1 MLTTTSEL
9 DAVNIMLATIG
20 ESPINALSS
29 VSGVPDAVTAQAIL
43 EEIAVVVQT
52 EGWSCNTDFN
62 WLFLPDVTG
71 RISLPDNLLQVT
83 ASDQVSYDTAMR
95 GGMLYDKKNH
105 TFTWTGDVAT
115 QGIKLNTITLL
126 DFADLPQSLRYYI
139 TVRAA
144 RVFQSRVVG
153 SDTLKAFTEDDEKL
167 ARVTAKKFDANTG
180 NFNMLTGSIGIIQT
194 LQR

>member
-9 DAVNIMLATIG
+9 AAVNIMLATIG

-29 VSGVPDAVTAQAIL
+29 ISGVPDAVTAQSIL

-52 EGWSCNTDFN
+52 EGWAVNEDNN

-71 RISLPDNLLQVT
+71 TITLPDNLLQVT
-83 ASDQVSYDTAMR
+83 TVDQVTYDTAMR
-95 GGMLYDKKNH
+95 GGRLYDKLNH
-105 TFTWTGDVAT
+105 TFTWTGDVANY
-115 QGIKLNTITLL
+115 GILLNTVTLME
-126 DFADLPQSLRYYI
+126 FADLPQALRYYI

-153 SDTLKAFTEDDEKL
+153 SDTLKSFTSADEAL
-167 ARVTAKKFDANTG
+167 ARVNAKKYDADTG
-180 NFNMLTGSIGIIQT
+180 EFNFLSGSIGIVQT